1 MQNRYFYQ
9 RMKHFVKE
17 LSCRYFG
24 QPFNIWTTSAME
36 DDIRREV
43 KTQYPLFYE
52 NVHIA
57 GREIHISSEFFK
69 KYAVAMMFL
78 PCMFTVKECYFYD
91 LYIDNVPVGMI
102 SFKKNLD
109 PCNYG
114 YIVTVNPF
122 EMCEF
127 VKKAFEQAMEEV
139 AELPEIPPAE
149 QVRIAMNYGEVK
161 RHEKK
166 D

>member
-1 MQNRYFYQ
+1 
-9 RMKHFVKE
+9 
-17 LSCRYFG
+17 
-24 QPFNIWTTSAME
+24 
-36 DDIRREV
+36 
-43 KTQYPLFYE
+43 
-52 NVHIA
+52 
-57 GREIHISSEFFK
+57 
-69 KYAVAMMFL
+69 MFL

-139 AELPEIPPAE
+139 AELPEVPPAE

>member
-1 MQNRYFYQ
+1 MGEIID
-9 RMKHFVKE
+9 RMAQDTESHEPKDT
-17 LSCRYFG
+17 R
-24 QPFNIWTTSAME
+24 TTS
-36 DDIRREV
+36 
-43 KTQYPLFYE
+43 
-52 NVHIA
+52 
-57 GREIHISSEFFK
+57 ISR
-69 KYAVAMMFL
+69 
-78 PCMFTVKECYFYD
+78 
-91 LYIDNVPVGMI
+91 
-102 SFKKNLD
+102 
-109 PCNYG
+109 
-114 YIVTVNPF
+114 